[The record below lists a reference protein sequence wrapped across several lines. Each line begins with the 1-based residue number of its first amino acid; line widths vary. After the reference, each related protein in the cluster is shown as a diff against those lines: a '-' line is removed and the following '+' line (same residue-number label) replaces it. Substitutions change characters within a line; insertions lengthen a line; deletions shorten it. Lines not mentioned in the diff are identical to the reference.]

1 MINEEQFTGNEDKML
16 TMKLSEISIVC
27 GGRLI
32 GDGSIDITNITTDS
46 RTAKRNGLFAA
57 LVGERTDG
65 HKYIKTAL
73 DNGAAAVIC
82 EKQPS
87 EQNINYILVGSTL
100 KALQDIAAYMLKKS
114 GIPSVE
120 IGGSVGKT
128 STKEAVASVLEQ
140 KYSVLKTEGNYNND
154 LGVPLTI
161 FNIKKDNNAAVIETG
176 IDDFGQME
184 LLSSIVRPYICILTN
199 IGDCHLENLGDRAG
213 VLRAKS
219 EMFNNIRPDGHI
231 ILNGDDEYLS
241 PLKDINGK
249 HPIFFGLD
257 PKNDIF
263 ADNIKNE
270 GLKGSSCDI
279 HTSKGIFNAVVP
291 KPGEHMI
298 LNALAATGAGLIMG
312 LSLEEI
318 KKGIEGQQSI
328 SGRFNIINKNG
339 IKIID
344 DCYNANPMSMKASL
358 ESLSHAQGR
367 TVAVIG
373 DMGELGENEI
383 KLHEEVGITAAKFNI
398 NLICCI
404 GKLSA
409 YMARAAESNGKSEVL
424 HFETVD
430 EFNKQAHKLIK
441 KEDTVLVKASHFMK
455 FDSIVSAL
463 TETVLDN

>member
-1 MINEEQFTGNEDKML
+1 ML
-16 TMKLSEISIVC
+16 TMKLSEISMVC
-27 GGRLI
+27 SGRLV

-46 RTAKRNGLFAA
+46 RTAKRDGLFAA

-82 EKQPS
+82 EKQPT
-87 EQNINYILVGSTL
+87 EQNINYILVDSTL

-161 FNIKKDNNAAVIETG
+161 FNIKKENNAAVIETG

-213 VLRAKS
+213 VLKAKS
-219 EMFNNIRPDGHI
+219 EMFNNIRQDGHI
-231 ILNGDDEYLS
+231 ILNGDDVYLA
-241 PLKDINGK
+241 PLRNINGK
-249 HPIFFGLD
+249 HPIFFGLN
-257 PKNDIF
+257 PKNDIY

-270 GLKGSSCDI
+270 GLKGSSCDV
-279 HTSKGIFNAVVP
+279 HTSNGTFNVIVP

-298 LNALAATGAGLIMG
+298 LNALAATGVGLIMG

-318 KKGIEGQQSI
+318 KKGIESQKSI
-328 SGRFNIINKNG
+328 SGRFNIINENS

-373 DMGELGENEI
+373 DIGELGENEI
-383 KLHEEVGITAAKFNI
+383 KLHEYVGLEAAKFGI

-409 YMARAAESNGKSEVL
+409 YTAKAAETNKKSEVL
-424 HFETVD
+424 YFETVD
-430 EFNKQAHKLIK
+430 DFIKEAHRIIK
-441 KEDTVLVKASHFMK
+441 KDDTVLVKASHFMK
-455 FDSIVSAL
+455 FDSIVYAL
-463 TETVLDN
+463 TETILDN